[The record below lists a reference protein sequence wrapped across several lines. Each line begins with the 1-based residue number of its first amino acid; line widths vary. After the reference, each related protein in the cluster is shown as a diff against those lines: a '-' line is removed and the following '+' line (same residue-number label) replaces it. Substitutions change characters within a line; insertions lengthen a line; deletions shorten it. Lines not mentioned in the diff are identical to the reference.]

1 MKGGCAREAKPFSGN
16 ARAGDGRGYTHLCVC
31 VCVPLTPTTARPHDR
46 TTARDVAS
54 VRRAILR
61 ARVDSRAMT
70 TTMSCDDTA
79 QVVVRLDDDA
89 PWMSKASTSE
99 GDESVEMGE
108 NTDSDA
114 NELGRRARVE
124 ECVRDIL
131 HGLGEDVAREGLLD
145 TPKRVAKA
153 LTFAMRGYGASATA
167 ALGTALFHEENLAS
181 ANASVSE
188 SADALANGTHD
199 IVLVRDIPVFS
210 TCAKTFMP
218 FYGVIHVGYV
228 PKDGVIVGLS
238 KLARVAEVY
247 ARRLQTPSALTM
259 DVAQALHDVAS
270 PLGVGVAFTGMQ
282 LGPFAPR
289 RLEGRASTGCFAT
302 TNSVWWHEFQAM
314 VALGGEPSDL
324 SRGVWGDMCGVC
336 DGGANADAAFV
347 VNTASASDGAEAAVD
362 ATATQAANDTNET
375 VYNGVLRLLCTLDLN
390 TRVQEA
396 TGGKMTAEDTARRFS
411 SLLAAM
417 RSGNLV
423 PFSRIEESARGDARD
438 ASSMENVSVDGEV
451 RVMSDLHMSTV
462 CEHHLLPFHGTVS
475 VAYCSTTAVTLSR
488 DTLQALVSRHSRR
501 LQVQERLTRDVAEEI
516 YALTGGVGVM
526 VAARAA
532 HLCMVSRGVEKP
544 GSSTCTVTKLGRFAC
559 EPKLRS
565 EVWERLI

>member
-1 MKGGCAREAKPFSGN
+1 
-16 ARAGDGRGYTHLCVC
+16 
-31 VCVPLTPTTARPHDR
+31 
-46 TTARDVAS
+46 
-54 VRRAILR
+54 
-61 ARVDSRAMT
+61 
-70 TTMSCDDTA
+70 MSCDDTA

-108 NTDSDA
+108 NTEGVA
-114 NELGRRARVE
+114 NDLGRRARVE

-153 LTFAMRGYGASATA
+153 LTFAMRGYGACATA

-247 ARRLQTPSALTM
+247 ARRLQTPRALTM

-282 LGPFAPR
+282 LGPFSPR

-302 TNSVWWHEFQAM
+302 TDSVWWDEFQAM

-336 DGGANADAAFV
+336 DDDAAFV
-347 VNTASASDGAEAAVD
+347 VNAASTSGGAEAAVD
-362 ATATQAANDTNET
+362 ATATQAANDVNEA
-375 VYNGVLRLLCTLDLN
+375 VYNGVLKLLHTLDLN
-390 TRVQEA
+390 ARVQEA
-396 TGGKMTAEDTARRFS
+396 TDGKTTAEDTARRFS

-423 PFSRIEESARGDARD
+423 PFARIEDSALCDARD
-438 ASSMENVSVDGEV
+438 ASSMSVDDDGEV
-451 RVMSDLHMSTV
+451 RVMSNLHMSTV

-501 LQVQERLTRDVAEEI
+501 LQVQERLTRDVAEEV

-565 EVWERLI
+565 DVWERLV